1 MLKAWLRTGLL
12 RLTFGT
18 LSRRQART
26 TLSPTYK
33 VPNEDVKGSFLKE
46 LPAKMEDM
54 KGLSTLSYTSPRE
67 AIAEK
72 FHMSEELLEA

>member
-1 MLKAWLRTGLL
+1 
-12 RLTFGT
+12 
-18 LSRRQART
+18 
-26 TLSPTYK
+26 
-33 VPNEDVKGSFLKE
+33 
-46 LPAKMEDM
+46 MEDM